1 VEHVPAWAILALVTL
16 QRLGEAAWARGNA
29 RLLLAQGGVEAGAGH
44 FWPLIGLHAAWLAG
58 LWFMA
63 FDAPVSGG
71 WLGLYLL
78 LQVMRGWILWTLGR
92 RWTTRIVVV
101 PGEALVRRGPYRFL
115 KHPNYAVLAAEVAVL
130 PAVFGLWWYAALF
143 SAANLAVLALRIS
156 VEDRALGR
164 S

>member
-1 VEHVPAWAILALVTL
+1 
-16 QRLGEAAWARGNA
+16 
-29 RLLLAQGGVEAGAGH
+29 
-44 FWPLIGLHAAWLAG
+44 
-58 LWFMA
+58 
-63 FDAPVSGG
+63 
-71 WLGLYLL
+71 
-78 LQVMRGWILWTLGR
+78 
-92 RWTTRIVVV
+92 
-101 PGEALVRRGPYRFL
+101 LVRRGPYRFL